1 MSAADYATAYQAFT
15 AAVEADIKALDGL
28 LAPKATTRG
37 EEEGAPPP
45 ATAAAALPAM
55 AAAHVPPLHKQISAG
70 DAAAAESRLRY
81 FAWASYLIALVLL
94 GLAGFNELYAAKL
107 TFGANPWADYTT
119 LFAWGFGAEATRAAV
134 TDLVKNWGITR
145 GE

>member
-1 MSAADYATAYQAFT
+1 M
-15 AAVEADIKALDGL
+15 
-28 LAPKATTRG
+28 
-37 EEEGAPPP
+37 
-45 ATAAAALPAM
+45 
-55 AAAHVPPLHKQISAG
+55 PPLGELVKAG
-70 DAAAAESRLRY
+70 DASLDRHIQRMGWTLWADLIPVGLKQLYLRER
-81 FAWASYLIALVLL
+81 ADWAGKTLLL

-134 TDLVKNWGITR
+134 TDLVKNWGITT